1 MSNGVTEIT
10 EEVKT
15 QLEIVESGGNQ
26 IEVINPENTSIE
38 ISSKESLLDNDL
50 NILSETQIITVDNI
64 TEDTVVNISEESPTT
79 LEVNTIVNSVEII
92 DRILLSGSFDLT
104 FTNLVDN
111 PFNVTTETRNIG
123 TRGVPLPAFELQ
135 VSGTLFS
142 DVISSSN
149 VQIISDGINNI
160 MKITSQSRTPIM
172 INPAGIITFDDFQYT
187 PSVVE
192 GGLLYSGSEFY
203 LGLK

>member
-15 QLEIVESGGNQ
+15 QLEIVELGGDQ
-26 IEVINPENTSIE
+26 IEVVNPENTSIE

-79 LEVNTIVNSVEII
+79 LEVNTTVNSVEII
-92 DRILLSGSFDLT
+92 DRILLSGSFDFT
-104 FTNLVDN
+104 FANIIDN
-111 PFNVTTETRNIG
+111 PFNTNEDRTRVG
-123 TRGVPLPAFELQ
+123 TRGITSPDFELQ

-142 DVISSSN
+142 DVVSSSN
-149 VQIISDGINNI
+149 IQIISDGINNM
-160 MKITSQSRTPIM
+160 MKVTSQSRTPIM
-172 INPAGIITFDDFQYT
+172 INPAGVIIFDDFQYT